1 MADYSNQNR
10 GQEDDED
17 EEDIDETGYKTIK
30 DAVLFAIDVS
40 STMLMKPP
48 QGDSKKADRDTPTIA
63 ALKCAYSL
71 MQQRIISNPND
82 MMGILLFGTEK
93 SRFQDEE
100 GTSKGLSYPHCYL
113 LTNLDVPG
121 ARDIK
126 RLRDLVNDEDEAK
139 ELLQPSTES
148 VSMSNVLF
156 CANQIFTT
164 KAPNFSSR
172 RLFLVTDNDAPH
184 NDDKA
189 LRSAAAVRAKDLYDL
204 GVTIE
209 LFPIS
214 SPEHTFDRSI
224 FYNDII
230 YSAIPS
236 DPDAPAPVTKTSR
249 ASASGDGLTLLQ
261 SLLSNINSRSAP
273 RRALFSN
280 MPFEIGP
287 GLKIS
292 IKGYIIIKRQEPA
305 RSSYVYM
312 GGERPQLAVGSSTL
326 QAEDTAR
333 SVEKVEIRKAY
344 KFGGETVSFT
354 PEEIAEVKHFGDP
367 VLRIIGFKPLSMLPI
382 WANHRPSTFI
392 YPSEEDVIGSTRVFS
407 ALQHKLLKDQKMG
420 LAWYIPRRNATP
432 TLAAV
437 IPGAESLDE
446 DGVQVMPPGLW
457 IHVLPFA
464 DDVRQVPD
472 TTVVQAPDE
481 LVDKMR
487 TIVQQLQLPK
497 AVYDPKKYPN
507 PSLQWFYRI
516 LQALALDEDL
526 PEKPEDKTL
535 PRYRQIDKR
544 AGEYVIEWGS
554 ELETQYEAWKKA
566 NAGRHTATG
575 ATKRGS
581 TTAGE
586 SGKRAKPAANGTASK
601 SSDSIS
607 DEDMRKAFETNKI
620 NKLTVAVLKAWCK
633 EKGVK
638 LAATAKKGDVVDEVT
653 SYFENKMNLS

>member
-1 MADYSNQNR
+1 
-10 GQEDDED
+10 
-17 EEDIDETGYKTIK
+17 
-30 DAVLFAIDVS
+30 
-40 STMLMKPP
+40 
-48 QGDSKKADRDTPTIA
+48 
-63 ALKCAYSL
+63 
-71 MQQRIISNPND
+71 
-82 MMGILLFGTEK
+82 
-93 SRFQDEE
+93 
-100 GTSKGLSYPHCYL
+100 
-113 LTNLDVPG
+113 
-121 ARDIK
+121 
-126 RLRDLVNDEDEAK
+126 
-139 ELLQPSTES
+139 
-148 VSMSNVLF
+148 
-156 CANQIFTT
+156 
-164 KAPNFSSR
+164 
-172 RLFLVTDNDAPH
+172 
-184 NDDKA
+184 
-189 LRSAAAVRAKDLYDL
+189 
-204 GVTIE
+204 
-209 LFPIS
+209 
-214 SPEHTFDRSI
+214 
-224 FYNDII
+224 
-230 YSAIPS
+230 
-236 DPDAPAPVTKTSR
+236 
-249 ASASGDGLTLLQ
+249 
-261 SLLSNINSRSAP
+261 
-273 RRALFSN
+273 
-280 MPFEIGP
+280 
-287 GLKIS
+287 
-292 IKGYIIIKRQEPA
+292 
-305 RSSYVYM
+305 M

-407 ALQHKLLKDQKMG
+407 ALQQKLLKDQKMG

-586 SGKRAKPAANGTASK
+586 SGKRAKPAANGAASK

>member
-1 MADYSNQNR
+1 MADRSNYNR
-10 GQEDDED
+10 GQEDEED
-17 EEDIDETGYKTIK
+17 EEDIDEIGYRTTK

-40 STMLMKPP
+40 PTMLTKPY
-48 QGDSKKADRDTPTIA
+48 QLDSKKTDRDTPTIA

-82 MMGILLFGTEK
+82 MMGILLFGTQD
-93 SRFQDEE
+93 SRFQDEDA
-100 GTSKGLSYPHCYL
+100 SSRGLSYPHCYL
-113 LTNLDVPG
+113 LTDLEVPG

-139 ELLQPSTES
+139 QLLQPSDEL
-148 VSMSNVLF
+148 VSMANVLF

-172 RLFLVTDNDAPH
+172 RLFLVTDNDTPH
-184 NDDKA
+184 DDDKA

-204 GVTIE
+204 GVVIE

-214 SPEHTFDRSI
+214 SSEHTFDRSI
-224 FYNDII
+224 FYN
-230 YSAIPS
+230 AH
-236 DPDAPAPVTKTSR
+236 APAPVTKASR

-261 SLLSNINSRSAP
+261 SLLSNINSRSSP

-280 MPFEIGP
+280 MSFEIGP

-292 IKGYIIIKRQEPA
+292 IKGYIIVKRQEPA

-312 GGERPQLAVGSSTL
+312 GGERPQLAAGSSTL

-333 SVEKVEIRKAY
+333 SVDKVEIRKAY

-354 PEEIAEVKHFGDP
+354 PDEISDVRNFGDP

-392 YPSEEDVIGSTRVFS
+392 YPSEEDIIGSTRVFS
-407 ALQHKLLKDQKMG
+407 ALQQKLLKDQKMG

-437 IPGAESLDE
+437 IPGAERLDE

-457 IHVLPFA
+457 VHVLPFA
-464 DDVRQVPD
+464 DDVRAIPD
-472 TTVVQAPDE
+472 TTVVQAPDV
-481 LVDKMR
+481 LIDKMR

-544 AGEYVIEWGS
+544 AGNYVVEWGC
-554 ELETQYEAWKKA
+554 ELEEQYEIWKKA
-566 NAGRHTATG
+566 NAGRYTATG

-581 TTAGE
+581 AAAGEDTKRTKTTA
-586 SGKRAKPAANGTASK
+586 STSSK

-607 DEDMRKAFETNKI
+607 DEDMRKAFETSKI
-620 NKLTVAVLKAWCK
+620 SKLTVAVLKAWCK

-638 LAATAKKGDVVDEVT
+638 LPATAKKGDIVDEVT
-653 SYFENKMNLS
+653 GYMENKMSLS